1 MRKRKHAVNKEFY
14 HLIRDIVRSKA
25 FRETKKHKHH
35 VKGSV
40 FDHSL
45 KVAYLCYRHHKRFRS
60 KTDLGELVRGAL
72 LHDYYLYDWHDKDP
86 SHKYHGFTH
95 PRHALRNAAAHY
107 PDLSPM
113 QRDMI
118 ARHMFPLTPIPPKT
132 RGGWII
138 CFYDKVAAISDYLG
152 KNKWKKRD

>member
-1 MRKRKHAVNKEFY
+1 MRKRKHAVDKEFY
-14 HLIRDIVRSKA
+14 RLIRDIVKSEA
-25 FRETKKHKHH
+25 FRGTKKHKHH

-40 FDHSL
+40 YDHSL

-60 KTDLGELVRGAL
+60 KTDLSELVRGAM

-86 SHKYHGFTH
+86 QHKYHGFTH
-95 PRHALRNAAAHY
+95 PRHALRNAAEHY